1 MNGVVPTAG
10 PSSGGLIDR
19 LLPRYAGNRRLLL
32 FVFAVVGIGVA
43 WTTIAGGP
51 IRAIFSIPFFLWLM
65 ISIAAELLWLE
76 TLSGEGTDSM
86 ASTANLSVIYLFGG
100 GVALWVVAVS
110 VLIATRFIQKRDWFK
125 TAFGFGQMA
134 LTAAATAGVYHLL
147 HPHPITF
154 EAIREPWNLVA
165 MVVAFAVYYFIN
177 TGLVAG
183 AVSLERHTPLWE
195 TWRKNYLYRN
205 SIVSSIALFALSPL
219 LVLSYLS
226 LGYPGVVLFFVPLLI
241 IRNQNREYINL
252 QKMTQALIATER
264 MVAKGEMA
272 AEVAHEIKNYLAVL
286 SGRTQLLLRRAEKS
300 GDTSMKSD
308 ADIIRKQIEKMD
320 RLAKGLLDFSHKEV
334 NISLF
339 DLNKL
344 VVETVDFMR
353 PQNLYDRVDLVT
365 STDPELGEVQADA
378 GQLQQVILN
387 LVKNAAEA
395 MRDARVPLPAGQVAD
410 PSHRDGRI
418 EVRVS
423 RGGRGMARISVID
436 DGPGMS
442 RETAGKVFEF
452 GFTTKHDGH
461 GYGLATCYR
470 ILQNHGGRIWV
481 ESEPGSGTTF
491 HLELPRR
498 QSAPAEK
505 TGDRVAQEPPAQAGA
520 A

>member
-1 MNGVVPTAG
+1 MAAP
-10 PSSGGLIDR
+10 PPGGWLDR
-19 LLPRYAGNRRLLL
+19 VLPRYAGNRRLLL
-32 FVFAVVGIGVA
+32 LVGGVVLLGVA
-43 WTTIAGGP
+43 GTIGLGGP
-51 IRAIFSIPFFLWLM
+51 IRAIFSVPFFLWLA
-65 ISIAAELLWLE
+65 ISVAAELLWLE

-100 GVALWVVAVS
+100 GIALWIISVS
-110 VLIATRFIQKRDWFK
+110 VLLATRFIQKRDWFR
-125 TAFGFGQMA
+125 TAFGLGQIA
-134 LTAAATAGVYHLL
+134 VTAVLTAGTYRWL
-147 HPHPITF
+147 HPRPISL
-154 EAIREPWNLVA
+154 EAIRDPWNPVA
-165 MVVAFAVYYFIN
+165 MVAAFGVYFFVN
-177 TGLVAG
+177 TGLVAC

-219 LVLSYLS
+219 LVLSYLT
-226 LGYPGVVLFFVPLLI
+226 LGYPGVALFFVPLLI

-272 AEVAHEIKNYLAVL
+272 AEVAHELKNYLAVL
-286 SGRTQLLLRRAEKS
+286 SGRTQLLVRRAEKS
-300 GDTSMKSD
+300 GDTSMKTD
-308 ADIIRKQIEKMD
+308 ADVIRKQIEKMD

-334 NISLF
+334 NISLV

-344 VVETVDFMR
+344 VVETAEFMR
-353 PQNLYDRVDLVT
+353 PQNLYDRIDLAT
-365 STDPELGEVQADA
+365 TTDPELGEVAADA

-395 MRDARVPLPAGQVAD
+395 MRDARAPLAEGQLDD
-410 PSHRDGRI
+410 PTRKDGRI
-418 EVRVS
+418 EIRVA
-423 RGGRGMARISVID
+423 RGSRGMARVSVQD
-436 DGPGMS
+436 DGPGMP
-442 RETAGKVFEF
+442 RETAGKIFEF

-481 ESEPGSGTTF
+481 ESAVGQGTSF

-498 QSAPAEK
+498 QSSTAEK
-505 TGDRVAQEPPAQAGA
+505 TGDSAPAEPPAQAGA